1 MGTTGL
7 LLVAVASVA
16 LLLVAVIRLKV
27 PAFLALLAVSILTA
41 VVAGIPLGEIMDIVV
56 AGMGGTLGNVAL
68 LVGLGTMLGKL
79 IEISGGA
86 RSLAEKAGEVFG
98 PKRLIAALVAVAFL
112 LAIPVF
118 FDVGFIVLVPI
129 IYGFAVVLGVDPVK
143 VGLPVAGIMLAI
155 HVTVPPH
162 PGVVGGAAL
171 VDADLGWLTIL
182 SLLICLPLGVLSY
195 YVARIL
201 NRRDIPML
209 RETARTFATFSAN
222 AKAGVASGGAA
233 DSGFSAVGSKSPSA
247 GDDGEDPI
255 TIAGRERPAGWLPVA
270 GLIVLPIVMI
280 MFGTVGGLLVD
291 EDSAAAGV
299 LGFVGA
305 PAVALLVTTALAYI
319 VLGVRRG
326 LTSQQI
332 GQALDAGLAPAAIII
347 LVTGAGGV
355 FGRVLTETGIGDA
368 LAGSLSAAGLPLIV
382 SLFVVAAAL
391 RASQGSATV
400 AIVTALGLLG
410 AAVTSGDYTVVQV
423 TLLVLATGFGALGFS
438 HVNDSG
444 FWVVTRFLG
453 LSVGDGLRTWTVLTT
468 VLGFAGF
475 LITFLLWGVVSAVG
489 L

>member
-27 PAFLALLAVSILTA
+27 PAFLALLGVSVLTA
-41 VVAGIPLGEIMDIVV
+41 IVAGIPLGDVVDTIV

-86 RSLAEKAGEVFG
+86 RSLAEKAAEVFG
-98 PKRLIAALVAVAFL
+98 QKRLVAALVAVAFM

-162 PGVVGGAAL
+162 PGVVGGGAL

-182 SLLICLPLGVLSY
+182 GLVVCLPLGVLSY
-195 YVARIL
+195 YLARML
-201 NRRDIPML
+201 NRRDVPML
-209 RETARTFATFSAN
+209 RETARSFAAFTAN
-222 AKAGVASGGAA
+222 TKAGTRTGGSGTTSVATGSDGSDGSG
-233 DSGFSAVGSKSPSA
+233 D
-247 GDDGEDPI
+247 EDPI
-255 TIAGRERPAGWLPVA
+255 ATAGRDNPAGWGSIVL
-270 GLIVLPIVMI
+270 LILLPIVMI
-280 MFGTVGGLLVD
+280 MFGTVGGLLFD
-291 EDSAAAGV
+291 EDSTAAGV
-299 LGFVGA
+299 VGFVGA
-305 PAVALLVTTALAYI
+305 PAVALLVTTALAYWLI
-319 VLGVRRG
+319 GVRRG
-326 LTSQQI
+326 LSSQQI
-332 GQALDAGLAPAAIII
+332 GQALDSGLAPAAIII

-355 FGRVLTETGIGDA
+355 FGRVLTESGIGDA
-368 LAGSLSAAGLPLIV
+368 LAGSLSDAGLPLIV

-400 AIVTALGLLG
+400 AIVTTLGLLG
-410 AAVTSGDYTVVQV
+410 AAVTAGDYTVIQV
-423 TLLVLATGFGALGFS
+423 ALLVLATGFGALGFS

-468 VLGFAGF
+468 ALGVAGF
-475 LITFLLWGVVSAVG
+475 LITFLLWGIVSATG

>member
-7 LLVAVASVA
+7 LLVAVASIA

-27 PAFLALLAVSILTA
+27 PAFLALLGVSVLTA
-41 VVAGIPLGEIMDIVV
+41 IVAGIPLGDVVDTIV

-79 IEISGGA
+79 VEISGGA
-86 RSLAEKAGEVFG
+86 RSLAEKAADVFG
-98 PKRLIAALVAVAFL
+98 QKRLVAALVAVAFM

-182 SLLICLPLGVLSY
+182 GLVICLPLGVLSY
-195 YVARIL
+195 YVARML
-201 NRRDIPML
+201 NRRDVPML
-209 RETARTFATFSAN
+209 RETARSFATFNAN
-222 AKAGVASGGAA
+222 TKVGTRTGGSGTTSVAT
-233 DSGFSAVGSKSPSA
+233 GS
-247 GDDGEDPI
+247 DGSDGSEDEDPI
-255 TIAGRERPAGWLPVA
+255 ATAGRDNPAGWGSIVA
-270 GLIVLPIVMI
+270 LILLPIVMI

-291 EDSAAAGV
+291 EDSTAAAV
-299 LGFVGA
+299 VGFVGA
-305 PAVALLVTTALAYI
+305 PAVALLVTTALAYWLI
-319 VLGVRRG
+319 GVRRG
-326 LTSQQI
+326 LSSQQI
-332 GQALDAGLAPAAIII
+332 GQALDSGLAPAAIII

-355 FGRVLTETGIGDA
+355 FGRVLTESGIGDA
-368 LAGSLSAAGLPLIV
+368 LAGSLSDAGLPLIV

-400 AIVTALGLLG
+400 AIVTTLGLLG
-410 AAVTSGDYTVVQV
+410 AAVTAGDYTVIQV
-423 TLLVLATGFGALGFS
+423 ALLVLATGFGALGFS

-468 VLGFAGF
+468 ALGVAGF
-475 LITFLLWGVVSAVG
+475 LITFLLWGIVSAAG

>member
-7 LLVAVASVA
+7 LLVAVASIA

-27 PAFLALLAVSILTA
+27 PAFLALLGVSVLTA
-41 VVAGIPLGEIMDIVV
+41 IVAGIPLGDVVDTIV

-86 RSLAEKAGEVFG
+86 RSLAEKAADVFG
-98 PKRLIAALVAVAFL
+98 QKRLVAALVAVAFM

-182 SLLICLPLGVLSY
+182 GLVICLPLGVLSY
-195 YVARIL
+195 YLARIL
-201 NRRDIPML
+201 NRRDVPML
-209 RETARTFATFSAN
+209 RETARSFAAFTANTKVGARTGGSGTISA
-222 AKAGVASGGAA
+222 ATGPD
-233 DSGFSAVGSKSPSA
+233 DSDGSE
-247 GDDGEDPI
+247 DEDPI
-255 TIAGRERPAGWLPVA
+255 ATAGRDNPAGWGSIVA
-270 GLIVLPIVMI
+270 LILLPIVMI

-291 EDSAAAGV
+291 EDSTAAAV
-299 LGFVGA
+299 VGFIGA
-305 PAVALLVTTALAYI
+305 PAVALLVTTALAYWLI
-319 VLGVRRG
+319 GVRRG
-326 LTSQQI
+326 LSSQQI
-332 GQALDAGLAPAAIII
+332 GQALDSGLAPAAIII

-355 FGRVLTETGIGDA
+355 FGRVLTESGIGDA
-368 LAGSLSAAGLPLIV
+368 LAGSLSDAGLPLIV

-400 AIVTALGLLG
+400 AIVTTLGLLG
-410 AAVTSGDYTVVQV
+410 AAVTAGDYTVIQV
-423 TLLVLATGFGALGFS
+423 ALLVLATGFGALGFS

-468 VLGFAGF
+468 ALGVAGF
-475 LITFLLWGVVSAVG
+475 LITFLLWGIVSAAG